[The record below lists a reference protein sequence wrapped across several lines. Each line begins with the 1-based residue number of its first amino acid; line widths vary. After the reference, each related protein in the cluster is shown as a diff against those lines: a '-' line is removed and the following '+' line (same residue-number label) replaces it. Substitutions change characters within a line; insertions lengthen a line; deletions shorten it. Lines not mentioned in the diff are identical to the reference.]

1 MIINTHSHIYD
12 EAFDT
17 DREEVFQR
25 ALEAGVE
32 MLLLPNCDEKTIKP
46 MMEFYEKHP
55 DNVRVMMGLH
65 PEEVYKEKEEKE
77 DKKEKRDYKE
87 KLRIIEEEI
96 PRICDARND
105 GTLMA
110 GISTPLFRVERS
122 GIEKSPTDNCLV
134 GIGEIG
140 LDFYWDDTFKKEQI
154 EVLTEQLHWA
164 KELGLPVSLHTR
176 NAFHDMFK
184 VLDHEQDGR
193 LAGVMHCF
201 NGTYDEAKT
210 ALSYGFHLGLGGVI
224 TYKNCGVKEFLAE
237 IPMNKIVLETDDPYL
252 SPVPY
257 RGQRN
262 EPAHITKVAEKVAE
276 IYGVTTDE
284 VCKITSNN
292 AIKLF
297 KFEVN
302 STLQTRKL

>member
-12 EAFDT
+12 EAFDA

-46 MMEFYEKHP
+46 MMDFYDKHP

-65 PEEVYKEKEEKE
+65 PEEVKE
-77 DKKEKRDYKE
+77 DYKT
-87 KLRIIEEEI
+87 KLSLIENEVS
-96 PRICDARND
+96 RICDARND
-105 GTLMA
+105 
-110 GISTPLFRVERS
+110 S
-122 GIEKSPTDNCLV
+122 GVSVDIHNPMV

-154 EVLTEQLHWA
+154 EVLSEQLHWA
-164 KELGLPVSLHTR
+164 KDLGLPVSIHTR
-176 NAFHDMFK
+176 NAFHEMFK

-201 NGTYDEAKT
+201 NGTFDEAKT

-224 TYKNCGVKEFLAE
+224 TYKNCGVKEFLVD
-237 IPMNKIVLETDDPYL
+237 IPMDRIVLETDDPYL
-252 SPVPY
+252 PPVPY

-276 IYGVTTDE
+276 IYGVSVDEIVSITTE
-284 VCKITSNN
+284 N
-292 AIKLF
+292 AKRLF
-297 KFEVN
+297 KLTIN
-302 STLQTRKL
+302 

>member
-17 DREEVFQR
+17 DREEVFRR
-25 ALEAGVE
+25 AMEAGVG
-32 MLLLPNCDEKTIKP
+32 MLLLPNCDEKSVKP
-46 MMEFYEKHP
+46 MMEFYERHP
-55 DNVRVMMGLH
+55 KEVRIMMGLH
-65 PEEVYKEKEEKE
+65 PEEVYKDKE
-77 DKKEKRDYKE
+77 DKKDYKE
-87 KLRIIEEEI
+87 KLGIIEDEVS
-96 PRICDARND
+96 RLTARND
-105 GTLMA
+105 SSVSVGVHN
-110 GISTPLFRVERS
+110 P
-122 GIEKSPTDNCLV
+122 LV

-154 EVLTEQLHWA
+154 EVLSEQLHWA

-176 NAFHDMFK
+176 NAFHEMFK

-201 NGTYDEAKT
+201 NGTFDEART

-224 TYKNCGVKEFLAE
+224 TYKSCGVKDFLAE
-237 IPMNKIVLETDDPYL
+237 IPMEKIVLETDDPYL
-252 SPVPY
+252 PPVPY

-262 EPAHITKVAEKVAE
+262 EPAYIVKTAEKVAE
-276 IYGVTTDE
+276 IYGVTTE
-284 VCKITSNN
+284 EICKITTEN

-297 KFEVN
+297 KLEVR
-302 STLQTRKL
+302 S

>member
-12 EAFDT
+12 EAFDN

-25 ALEAGVE
+25 TLEAGVE

-65 PEEVYKEKEEKE
+65 PEEVKE
-77 DKKEKRDYKE
+77 DYVG
-87 KLRIIEEEI
+87 KLRLIEDEVS
-96 PRICDARND
+96 RLTARND
-105 GTLMA
+105 
-110 GISTPLFRVERS
+110 S
-122 GIEKSPTDNCLV
+122 GVMV

-140 LDFYWDDTFKKEQI
+140 LDFYWDNTFKKEQI
-154 EVLTEQLHWA
+154 EVLSEQLHWA
-164 KELGLPVSLHTR
+164 KELGLPVSIHTR

-201 NGTYDEAKT
+201 NGTFDEAKT

-224 TYKNCGVKEFLAE
+224 TYKNCGVKEFLAD
-237 IPMNKIVLETDDPYL
+237 IPMDRIVLETDDPYL
-252 SPVPY
+252 PPVPY

-262 EPAHITKVAEKVAE
+262 EPAYITKVAEKVAE
-276 IYGVTTDE
+276 IYGVSVDEIINITT
-284 VCKITSNN
+284 NN
-292 AIKLF
+292 AQILF
-297 KFEVN
+297 
-302 STLQTRKL
+302 RI

>member
-12 EAFDT
+12 EAFDA

-32 MLLLPNCDEKTIKP
+32 MLLLPNCDERSIQP
-46 MMEFYEKHP
+46 MMAFYEKHS

-65 PEEVYKEKEEKE
+65 PEEVKE
-77 DKKEKRDYKE
+77 DYKG
-87 KLRIIEEEI
+87 KLDLISNEVSRLT
-96 PRICDARND
+96 ARND
-105 GTLMA
+105 
-110 GISTPLFRVERS
+110 S
-122 GIEKSPTDNCLV
+122 GVMVGRDTMV

-176 NAFHDMFK
+176 NAFHEMFK

-193 LAGVMHCF
+193 LSGVMHCF

-224 TYKNCGVKEFLAE
+224 TYKNCGVKEFLAD
-237 IPMNKIVLETDDPYL
+237 IPMEHIVLETDDPYL
-252 SPVPY
+252 PPVPY

-262 EPAHITKVAEKVAE
+262 EPAYIVKTAEKVAE
-276 IYGVTTDE
+276 LYGTSIENVIETTT
-284 VCKITSNN
+284 VN
-292 AIKLF
+292 AKKLF
-297 KFEVN
+297 KI
-302 STLQTRKL
+302 

>member
-12 EAFDT
+12 EAFDA

-32 MLLLPNCDEKTIKP
+32 MLLLPNCDEKSIAP
-46 MMEFYEKHP
+46 MMEFYEKHS

-65 PEEVYKEKEEKE
+65 PEEV
-77 DKKEKRDYKE
+77 KKDYKT
-87 KLRIIEEEI
+87 KLSLIENEV

-105 GTLMA
+105 
-110 GISTPLFRVERS
+110 S
-122 GIEKSPTDNCLV
+122 GVSVDIHNPMV

-140 LDFYWDDTFKKEQI
+140 LDFYWDDTFKKEQV
-154 EVLTEQLHWA
+154 EVLSEQLHWA
-164 KELGLPVSLHTR
+164 KDLGLAVSIHTR
-176 NAFHDMFK
+176 NAFHEMFK

-237 IPMNKIVLETDDPYL
+237 IPMEKIVLETDDPYL
-252 SPVPY
+252 PPVPY

-262 EPAHITKVAEKVAE
+262 EPAYIVKTAEKVAE
-276 IYGVTTDE
+276 IYGVTTEDI
-284 VCKITSNN
+284 CKITSEN

-297 KFEVN
+297 KLAIGSWQLPV
-302 STLQTRKL
+302 

>member
-12 EAFDT
+12 EAFDA
-17 DREEVFQR
+17 DREEVFRR
-25 ALEAGVE
+25 ALEAGVG
-32 MLLLPNCDEKTIKP
+32 MLLLPNCDEKSIQP
-46 MMEFYEKHP
+46 MMAFYEKHS

-65 PEEVYKEKEEKE
+65 PEEVKE
-77 DKKEKRDYKE
+77 DYKT
-87 KLRIIEEEI
+87 KLDLISNEVFSY
-96 PRICDARND
+96 ARND
-105 GTLMA
+105 
-110 GISTPLFRVERS
+110 S
-122 GIEKSPTDNCLV
+122 GAMVGRDIMV

-154 EVLTEQLHWA
+154 EVLSEQLHWA
-164 KELGLPVSLHTR
+164 KELGMPVSLHTR
-176 NAFHDMFK
+176 NAFHYMFK

-237 IPMNKIVLETDDPYL
+237 IPMERIVLETDDPYL
-252 SPVPY
+252 PPVPY

-262 EPAHITKVAEKVAE
+262 EPAYIVKVAEKVAE
-276 IYGVTTDE
+276 IYGVSVGEIINVTT
-284 VCKITSNN
+284 KN
-292 AIKLF
+292 AIQL
-297 KFEVN
+297 FEVPHFVRN
-302 STLQTRKL
+302 DN

>member
-12 EAFDT
+12 EAFDA
-17 DREEVFQR
+17 DREEVFKR

-32 MLLLPNCDEKTIKP
+32 MLLLPNTDEKTIKP
-46 MMEFYEKHP
+46 MMDFYEKHP

-65 PEEVYKEKEEKE
+65 PEEVKE
-77 DKKEKRDYKE
+77 DYKE
-87 KLRIIEEEI
+87 KLAVIEEEV

-105 GTLMA
+105 KPM
-110 GISTPLFRVERS
+110 
-122 GIEKSPTDNCLV
+122 V

-140 LDFYWDDTFKKEQI
+140 LDYYWDDTFKNEQI
-154 EVLTEQLHWA
+154 EVLSEQLHWA
-164 KELGLPVSLHTR
+164 KELGLPVSIHTR

-201 NGTYDEAKT
+201 NGTFDEAKT

-224 TYKNCGVKEFLAE
+224 TYKNCGVKDFLPE
-237 IPMNKIVLETDDPYL
+237 IPMERIVLETDDPYL
-252 SPVPY
+252 PPVPY

-262 EPAHITKVAEKVAE
+262 EPAYIVKTAEKVAE
-276 IYGVTTDE
+276 IYGVTTE
-284 VCKITSNN
+284 EICKITTEN
-292 AIKLF
+292 AKRLF
-297 KFEVN
+297 K
-302 STLQTRKL
+302 L

>member
-12 EAFDT
+12 EAFDA

-32 MLLLPNCDEKTIKP
+32 MLLLPNCDEKTIAP
-46 MMEFYEKHP
+46 MMAFYEKHS

-65 PEEVYKEKEEKE
+65 PEEVKE
-77 DKKEKRDYKE
+77 DYKRQLD
-87 KLRIIEEEI
+87 LIGR
-96 PRICDARND
+96 DAARN
-105 GTLMA
+105 
-110 GISTPLFRVERS
+110 V
-122 GIEKSPTDNCLV
+122 PTHSMV

-154 EVLTEQLHWA
+154 EVLSEQLHWA
-164 KELGLPVSLHTR
+164 KELGLPVSIHTR
-176 NAFHDMFK
+176 KAFHDMFK
-184 VLDHEQDGR
+184 ILDHEQDGR

-201 NGTYDEAKT
+201 NGTYDEART

-224 TYKNCGVKEFLAE
+224 TYKNCGVKEFLAD
-237 IPMNKIVLETDDPYL
+237 IPRERIVLETDDPYL
-252 SPVPY
+252 PPVPY

-262 EPAHITKVAEKVAE
+262 ETAYIVKTAEKVAE
-276 IYGVTTDE
+276 IYGVSVEEIASITTE
-284 VCKITSNN
+284 N

-297 KFEVN
+297 KIPHFVRNDN
-302 STLQTRKL
+302 SFGTTINN

>member
-32 MLLLPNCDEKTIKP
+32 MLLLPNCDEKSIAP
-46 MMEFYEKHP
+46 MMQFYEQHP

-65 PEEVYKEKEEKE
+65 PEEVKE
-77 DKKEKRDYKE
+77 DYKKSLDIIEKRINDN
-87 KLRIIEEEI
+87 II
-96 PRICDARND
+96 
-105 GTLMA
+105 
-110 GISTPLFRVERS
+110 
-122 GIEKSPTDNCLV
+122 

-154 EVLTEQLHWA
+154 DVLTEQLHWA
-164 KELGLPVSLHTR
+164 KDLKLPVSIHTR
-176 NAFHDMFK
+176 NAFHEMFK

-201 NGTYDEAKT
+201 NGTFDEAKT

-224 TYKNCGVKEFLAE
+224 TYKNCGVKEFLAD
-237 IPMNKIVLETDDPYL
+237 IPMDKIVLETDDPYL
-252 SPVPY
+252 PPVPY

-262 EPAHITKVAEKVAE
+262 EPAYIVKTAEKVAD
-276 IYGVTTDE
+276 IYGVTTE
-284 VCKITSNN
+284 EICKITSNN
-292 AIKLF
+292 AKSLF
-297 KFEVN
+297 K
-302 STLQTRKL
+302 L

>member
-12 EAFDT
+12 EAFDA

-25 ALEAGVE
+25 ALEADVG
-32 MLLLPNCDEKTIKP
+32 MLLLPNCDEKSIKP
-46 MMEFYEKHP
+46 MMEFYDKHS

-65 PEEVYKEKEEKE
+65 PEEVKENYK
-77 DKKEKRDYKE
+77 D
-87 KLRIIEEEI
+87 KLRIIEKEI
-96 PRICDARND
+96 SPLAPLGRND
-105 GTLMA
+105 GN
-110 GISTPLFRVERS
+110 P
-122 GIEKSPTDNCLV
+122 LV

-140 LDFYWDDTFKKEQI
+140 LDFYWDDTFKKEQL
-154 EVLTEQLHWA
+154 EVLSEQLHWA
-164 KELGLPVSLHTR
+164 KELGLPVSIHTR

-237 IPMNKIVLETDDPYL
+237 IPMDRIVLETDDPYL
-252 SPVPY
+252 PPVPY

-262 EPAHITKVAEKVAE
+262 EPAYIVKTAEKVAE
-276 IYGVTTDE
+276 IYGVTTE
-284 VCKITSNN
+284 EICKITTEN

-297 KFEVN
+297 KFEV
-302 STLQTRKL
+302 

>member
-12 EAFDT
+12 EAFDA

-32 MLLLPNCDEKTIKP
+32 MLLLPNCDDKTIKP
-46 MMEFYEKHP
+46 MMDFYDKHP

-65 PEEVYKEKEEKE
+65 PEEVYKDKE
-77 DKKEKRDYKE
+77 DKKDYKD
-87 KLRIIEEEI
+87 KLSIIEEEI
-96 PRICDARND
+96 SPLATLGRND
-105 GTLMA
+105 EN
-110 GISTPLFRVERS
+110 P
-122 GIEKSPTDNCLV
+122 LV

-154 EVLTEQLHWA
+154 EVLSEQLHWA
-164 KELGLPVSLHTR
+164 KDLGLPVSIHTR
-176 NAFHDMFK
+176 NAFHEMFK

>member
-12 EAFDT
+12 EAFDA
-17 DREEVFQR
+17 DREEVFKR

-32 MLLLPNCDEKTIKP
+32 MLLLPNSDEKTIKP

-65 PEEVYKEKEEKE
+65 PEET
-77 DKKEKRDYKE
+77 RNDYKD
-87 KLRIIEEEI
+87 KLKTIEQFVNDDII
-96 PRICDARND
+96 
-105 GTLMA
+105 
-110 GISTPLFRVERS
+110 
-122 GIEKSPTDNCLV
+122 

-154 EVLTEQLHWA
+154 EVLSEQLHWA
-164 KELGLPVSLHTR
+164 KDLRLPVSIHTR

-224 TYKNCGVKEFLAE
+224 TYKNCGVKEFLAD
-237 IPMNKIVLETDDPYL
+237 IPMDRIVLETDDPYL
-252 SPVPY
+252 PPVPY

-262 EPAHITKVAEKVAE
+262 EPAYIIKTAEKVAE
-276 IYGVTTDE
+276 IYGVTKEEIIEQTTKNAKNIF
-284 VCKITSNN
+284 KI
-292 AIKLF
+292 
-297 KFEVN
+297 
-302 STLQTRKL
+302 